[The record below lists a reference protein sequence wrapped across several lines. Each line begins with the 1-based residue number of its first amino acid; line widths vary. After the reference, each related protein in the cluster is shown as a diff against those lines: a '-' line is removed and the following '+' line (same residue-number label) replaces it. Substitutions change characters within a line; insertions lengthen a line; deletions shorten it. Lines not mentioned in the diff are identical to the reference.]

1 MCQIQVQVASESFS
15 DAGKSEETAMS
26 RLGGMRPRSRYRFG
40 AQEAPDHGM
49 YANTVIRLILHLC
62 SESCAPF
69 PVLCCGFSAVVPLR
83 ELREEIRLAVPS
95 LL

>member
-1 MCQIQVQVASESFS
+1 
-15 DAGKSEETAMS
+15 MS

-69 PVLCCGFSAVVPLR
+69 PVLWLESLRVFSSCASSGTSR
-83 ELREEIRLAVPS
+83 RN
-95 LL
+95 